1 MIRAFQGCEKVF
13 RTWEARKLH
22 QSCHSK
28 TYTYIC
34 DICGKQ
40 FKQNNYLRQHRK
52 SHKEPTIWPCEY
64 CGEKLKTCLR
74 YKNHIVNVHVEKKD
88 EVALKRKIKF
98 YSCDICKKVFGEK
111 KEFNQ
116 HTNIHFGLKPFKCVQ
131 CEKCFSSKSNLLQHV
146 KIHMG
151 GKRFKCSYC
160 SKSYSE
166 PKMLTLH
173 LRLKHKTVVDESHDS
188 DSGSETSEEFPF
200 GDIQTHGQE
209 LQVHIFVHLGLI
221 VTKPV
226 FWVSNKVRFKPVYSA
241 TKTS

>member
-1 MIRAFQGCEKVF
+1 M
-13 RTWEARKLH
+13 
-22 QSCHSK
+22 
-28 TYTYIC
+28 
-34 DICGKQ
+34 
-40 FKQNNYLRQHRK
+40 RQHRK

-64 CGEKLKTCLR
+64 CGEKFKTCLR

-209 LQVHIFVHLGLI
+209 LQVHIFIHLGLI

-226 FWVSNKVRFKPVYSA
+226 FRVSGKVRFKGADPTARMRSLVCA
-241 TKTS
+241 CVVRKPPKTGFLTLRPNFNPCPA